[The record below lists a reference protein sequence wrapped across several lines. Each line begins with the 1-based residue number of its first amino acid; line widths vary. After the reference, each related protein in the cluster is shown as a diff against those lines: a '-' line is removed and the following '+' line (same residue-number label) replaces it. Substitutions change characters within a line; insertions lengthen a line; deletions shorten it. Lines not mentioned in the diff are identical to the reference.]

1 MVADQFRIARV
12 PLDSDRAR
20 DLLSS
25 YYAELD
31 ARFPGGFDPERP
43 VSAPGGELEPPSGA
57 FLVVY
62 IDGVPVGCGG
72 VRAFDEGT
80 AELKKMW
87 IDPAARGRGVGRQL
101 LEVLEKTAVELGY
114 CTLGL
119 DTSAHLSEA
128 IALYRSAG
136 YRDIAPYN
144 DNLYAGRWF
153 EK

>member
-31 ARFPGGFDPERP
+31 ARFPEGFDPERP

-62 IDGVPVGCGG
+62 IDG
-72 VRAFDEGT
+72 
-80 AELKKMW
+80 
-87 IDPAARGRGVGRQL
+87 
-101 LEVLEKTAVELGY
+101 
-114 CTLGL
+114 
-119 DTSAHLSEA
+119 A

-153 EK
+153 EKRLT